1 MIILSKKPTVFI
13 SSTCYDLSNIRSQ
26 LKDMLEKEIG
36 LEALLS
42 EYPSFPIN
50 PTIGTV
56 DNCLRNVKE
65 RADIFVLIIGK
76 RYGNTTD
83 NGRSITN
90 LEYLSAK
97 ELNIPIYVF
106 VHKDVMDN
114 LYFWK
119 KDKDKDFSSIV
130 ENVKVFDFVEEVR
143 DIDKKWIQEY
153 ESENEILNYLK
164 LQLMYLFNDSI
175 RKRQEIIESN
185 ISQKVLEN
193 SSSIALNI
201 ILEKPRGWEYK
212 FFFQILKEKIDLNE
226 DAKRDFEYKVYIEKN
241 TELDSIEDVIEW
253 VIYKVDKFSDYITS
267 LEYLMNEGIEK
278 ALNKPGEP
286 ADLEFLIYIADR
298 LTLIYLEII
307 KWKIDLD
314 SSRIPEETHNLVKEL
329 YRVSD
334 SPIEDIESYIVK
346 SIEILKNLPSEIPEG
361 ETININLSLVLKE
374 FEVETINR
382 EIERLETHIK

>member
-143 DIDKKWIQEY
+143 DIDKKWVQEY

-298 LTLIYLEII
+298 LALIYLEII

-361 ETININLSLVLKE
+361 ETINLSLILKE

>member
-97 ELNIPIYVF
+97 ELSIPIYVF

-143 DIDKKWIQEY
+143 DIDKKWVQEY

-298 LTLIYLEII
+298 LALIYLEII

-361 ETININLSLVLKE
+361 ETININLSLILKE

>member
-119 KDKDKDFSSIV
+119 KDKEKDFSSIV

-143 DIDKKWIQEY
+143 DIDKKWVQEY

-298 LTLIYLEII
+298 LALIYLEII

-361 ETININLSLVLKE
+361 ETININLSLILKE

>member
-1 MIILSKKPTVFI
+1 MSKKPTVFI

-97 ELNIPIYVF
+97 ELNIPIYIF

-119 KDKDKDFSSIV
+119 KGKDKDFSSLV

-143 DIDKKWIQEY
+143 DIDKKWVQEY
-153 ESENEILNYLK
+153 GAESEILSYLK

-298 LTLIYLEII
+298 LALIYLEII

-329 YRVSD
+329 YHVSD

-346 SIEILKNLPSEIPEG
+346 SLEILNNLPSEIPDG
-361 ETININLSLVLKE
+361 ETINIKLSLILKE
-374 FEVETINR
+374 FKVETINR
-382 EIERLETHIK
+382 EIERLKKYIT